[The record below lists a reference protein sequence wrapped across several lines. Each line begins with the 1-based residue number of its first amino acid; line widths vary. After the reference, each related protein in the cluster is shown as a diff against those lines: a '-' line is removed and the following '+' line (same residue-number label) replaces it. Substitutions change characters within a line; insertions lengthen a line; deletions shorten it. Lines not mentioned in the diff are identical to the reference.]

1 MKFYDCAPA
10 PSPRLVRM
18 FIAEKGLS
26 EAIETVEVDL
36 REKEQMGEAFQAINP
51 FLTVP
56 TLETDDGMRFLTS
69 NGCWR
74 YLEEAH
80 PEPAL
85 LGTTITEKARI
96 ADAVW
101 RAEQEGFLA
110 VGEALRNTSKSMVNR
125 ALTGPHNYAQIAEL
139 GARGKQRVEHF
150 FELLDSTLADQVFFA
165 GDDFSA
171 ADIMA
176 FVTVEFAGWL
186 KLGLSEDATHARRWY
201 DAVKARPSAAV

>member
-1 MKFYDCAPA
+1 
-10 PSPRLVRM
+10 
-18 FIAEKGLS
+18 
-26 EAIETVEVDL
+26 
-36 REKEQMGEAFQAINP
+36 
-51 FLTVP
+51 
-56 TLETDDGMRFLTS
+56 
-69 NGCWR
+69 
-74 YLEEAH
+74 
-80 PEPAL
+80 
-85 LGTTITEKARI
+85 
-96 ADAVW
+96 
-101 RAEQEGFLA
+101 
-110 VGEALRNTSKSMVNR
+110 MVNR

-150 FELLDSTLADQVFFA
+150 FELLDSTLADQAFFA